1 MFTILNAGIII
12 YYSLIC
18 SFQVNKHLKV
28 WLRDMRLYVV
38 AVKFELFENCFD
50 ANGGNALSNCQFW
63 SGMDQSKA
71 QLKLEPTP
79 CGGILFWLFKCV
91 HSSGPT

>member
-38 AVKFELFENCFD
+38 AVKFELF
-50 ANGGNALSNCQFW
+50 
-63 SGMDQSKA
+63 
-71 QLKLEPTP
+71 
-79 CGGILFWLFKCV
+79 
-91 HSSGPT
+91 